1 MTSKYTDFFKDTI
14 GIEDIL
20 NLHRRMSE
28 SMPPIRPSFPFYNI
42 KRDGNKYQL
51 EIAVAGYT
59 ISDIEIELD
68 KNTLTVSSAGIQDED
83 DKMYSFRGFTKKAF
97 RRQFTVDDTI
107 KVENAELL
115 NGILRIYL
123 NKFVPEESKPKK
135 INISQPTAAKNPQ
148 LLNEESTF

>member
-14 GIEDIL
+14 GIENIL
-20 NLHRRMSE
+20 DLHRRMTE
-28 SMPPIRPSFPFYNI
+28 NMPPIKPSFPFYNI
-42 KRDGNKYQL
+42 KREGNKYQL
-51 EIAVAGYT
+51 EFAVAGYT

-68 KNTLTVSSAGIQDED
+68 KNTLTVSSKGIQED
-83 DKMYSFRGFTKKAF
+83 DDKLYSFRGFTKKAF
-97 RRQFTVDDTI
+97 KRQFTIDDSI

-123 NKFVPEESKPKK
+123 DKFVPEESKPKK

-148 LLNEESTF
+148 LLNEESAF